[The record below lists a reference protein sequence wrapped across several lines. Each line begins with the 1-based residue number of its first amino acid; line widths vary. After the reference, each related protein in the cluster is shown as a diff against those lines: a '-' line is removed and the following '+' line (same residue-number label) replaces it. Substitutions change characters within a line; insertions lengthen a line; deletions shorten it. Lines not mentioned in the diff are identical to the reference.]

1 MKKTSIAI
9 LAGLVAAF
17 ASCQEAKIC
26 QKPITLNTYPFSDPN
41 PVANPGSPF
50 YPYHTFDGYAHQGQP
65 QEWQA
70 VELENKYVKVTILP
84 EIGGKIWG
92 AVEKSTGNEFI
103 YFNHSVKFRNIA
115 MRGPWTSGGIEANFG
130 IIGHAPTC
138 STPVDYTTRKNPD
151 GSVSCFIGSLDMLT
165 STWWSVEVRLDA
177 DKSYFTTTT
186 SWNNS
191 SPLEQPL
198 YHWMNAGYKATDDM
212 KFYFPGDTYIGHN
225 GEVAAWPTDEQGRDL
240 SSYARHNF
248 GNSKSMH
255 VTGGLGDYFGA
266 YWENSDFGTV
276 HHSDYDQKLGMKIF
290 IWGLSR
296 EGMIWEDLLTDT
308 DGQYLEMQSGRMF
321 NQASP
326 GSNLS
331 PYKHIGLAP
340 YTTDNWNEYWYPVK
354 ETGGISQANERGVL
368 YVKRNNETLS
378 LKFCPTGAINEKITV
393 WQDGKA
399 IFEGHIKGSALQTW
413 SKQLN
418 INSAQPLKAVIGE
431 SLMVW
436 NEDPA
441 SDLVSRPK
449 FAPEGFD
456 WQSVY
461 GLYLNGKLLMDEKKY
476 TQAKPYLEHSV
487 ERDSNFAPALN
498 QLAVLYFRMGN
509 YSESIRYSRRALSIN
524 TYDPEANYIYGL
536 ANDRLGRMNDAKDGF
551 SVAAQSPSHRE
562 AAYIEL
568 TRLAIK
574 EGNYLLAK
582 EYSAKS
588 LLENCNNQ
596 TAMLL
601 EAVVA
606 RKLDKKDKVTDIAK
620 NITGKYPLN
629 HFALFE
635 LYAIQKSESAKKQ
648 LTGNIKNE
656 LPYQTFLEMA
666 GWYST
671 MGCDGDAISLL
682 ELSPKNAI
690 VLYRL
695 AYLYNKQGNEQ
706 KAGELLKEAGES
718 SLEFM
723 FPFRAETS
731 EALAWAASME
741 KSWSTQYL
749 LALNLWAMGNVEQ
762 ARGLLDACGDKPD
775 YAPFYLTRALLDNS
789 TVRAEDL
796 KAAEK
801 IDKSWR
807 VGLELLKYYN
817 QHKLYAEALATGEQ
831 YTKLY
836 PDNYLLGLKYAYAM
850 MKAGEYE
857 KCIDYMKQIK
867 VLPNEGA
874 SEGRTTYRDANL
886 LLAIE
891 SIKAKDFDKASRAI
905 EQSKEY
911 LENLGVG
918 KPYDDMIDMRSTDFI
933 TAQLHMA
940 MGDKAKAQEFFLKVA
955 NGNRAMNSNML
966 LTALSEL
973 QCVSSAAASKTI
985 QSVID
990 SPMEPQVAQYC
1001 KYRFMGNKAMADQ
1014 ALRTMKQVQEVAP
1027 WESSVGDSN
1036 IDLVKSIADA
1046 F

>member
-1 MKKTSIAI
+1 MKKTNTAI
-9 LAGLVAAF
+9 LAGLLAAF
-17 ASCQEAKIC
+17 VSCQEAKVY
-26 QKPITLNTYPFSDPN
+26 QAPLSLTTYPFSDPN

-50 YPYHTFDGYAHQGQP
+50 YPYHTFDGYAHEGQP

-70 VELENKYVKVTILP
+70 VTLENKHVKVTILP

-225 GEVAAWPTDEQGRDL
+225 GEVAAWPQDEQGRDL
-240 SSYARHNF
+240 SAYARHNF

-340 YTTDNWNEYWYPVK
+340 YTTDNWSEYWYPVK
-354 ETGGISQANERGVL
+354 QTGGIAQANERGVL
-368 YVKRNNETLS
+368 NVKRDNGTLT
-378 LKFCPTGAINEKITV
+378 LKFCPTGAIDEKITV
-393 WQDGKA
+393 WQNGKA
-399 IFEGHIKGSALQTW
+399 IFEDRIKGSAMQTW
-413 SKQLN
+413 SKQFN
-418 INSAQPLKAVIGE
+418 IDSPQPLKAVIGE
-431 SLMVW
+431 SVMVW
-436 NEDPA
+436 NEDPD
-441 SDLVSRPK
+441 SELVNRPK
-449 FAPEGFD
+449 FAPGGFD

-476 TQAKPYLEHSV
+476 VQAKPYLERSI

-498 QLAVLYFRMGN
+498 QLATLCFRMGD
-509 YSESIRYSRRALSIN
+509 YPESVRYSRHSLSVN

-562 AAYIEL
+562 AAYIGL
-568 TRLAIK
+568 TRLAVK
-574 EGNYLLAK
+574 EGNLPLAK
-582 EYSAKS
+582 EYSQKA
-588 LLENCNNQ
+588 LNENRNNQ

-606 RKLDKKDKVTDIAK
+606 RKTDNKDKASDIAK
-620 NITGKYPLN
+620 NIIGKYPLN
-629 HFALFE
+629 HFAFFE
-635 LYAIQKSESAKKQ
+635 LYAAGKSEAAKKQ

-656 LPYQTFLEMA
+656 LPYQAYLEMA

-671 MGCDGDAISLL
+671 MGCNEDAIALL
-682 ELSPKNAI
+682 ELSPQNMI

-695 AYLYNKQGNEQ
+695 AYLYNRQGNEQ

-718 SLEFM
+718 SLGFM
-723 FPFRAETS
+723 FPYRAETL
-731 EALAWAASME
+731 EALTWAASKE
-741 KSWSTQYL
+741 RSWSTQYL
-749 LALNLWAMGNVEQ
+749 LALNLWAMGNVNR
-762 ARGLLDACGDKPD
+762 ARDILDACGNEPA
-775 YAPFYLTRALLDNS
+775 YAPFYLTRALTDNA
-789 TVRAEDL
+789 TARLEDL

-831 YTKLY
+831 YTGLY
-836 PDNYLLGLKYAYAM
+836 PGNYLLGLKYAYAM

-857 KCIDYMKQIK
+857 KCIAYMKQIK

-891 SIKAKDFDKASRAI
+891 SIKARDFDKALGAI

-933 TAQLHMA
+933 TAQLYTA
-940 MGDKAKAQEFFLKVA
+940 MGDAAKAKEAFRKVA
-955 NGNRAMNSNML
+955 DGSRAMNSNML
-966 LTALSEL
+966 LTALAEL
-973 QCVSSAAASKTI
+973 KCGSPAVAAQTI
-985 QSVID
+985 RAMTD
-990 SPMEPQVAQYC
+990 SQMEPQVALYC
-1001 KYRFMGNKAMADQ
+1001 KYRFTGNRAMADQ
-1014 ALRTMKQVQEVAP
+1014 ALQAAVRAQEVAP
-1027 WESSVGDSN
+1027 WESAVGDHN